1 MEDFPFAKSKGGTSQ
16 FIISNHGKHGSH
28 PPSTR
33 INDMNLHE
41 YQAKQL
47 FKDYGIPVLPWRIVE
62 SADEAR
68 DAADELG
75 CPVIVKAQVH
85 AGGRGKAGG
94 VKFAATLQDAV
105 DHASSMLGTRMVTH
119 QTGPSGVPVNKVM
132 ITPAAD
138 IAHEYYLSIVMDGDE
153 GAPAI
158 IATRE
163 GGVEIEQIAEEH
175 PEKIVRIIGD
185 PLIGLLPYRARDAAL
200 ALGFPPTLIRPA
212 SALIANAYRLFTDKD
227 CSLVEINPL
236 IETEDGKLLA
246 LDAKVAIEDD
256 ALFRH
261 PDLRELHDPEQ
272 MDPLEREALEFD
284 LAYVKLEGGRVGC
297 MVNGAGLAMAT
308 MDITKWAGA
317 EPANFLD
324 IGGSAD
330 LDRIEHAFK
339 IIVSDPDVEIIL
351 VNLFAGIARSDVVA
365 TGIINAA
372 TELGATKPIVVA
384 MRGTNAEEGLQL
396 LHESD
401 MDITPAPDM
410 ASAAIVLRD
419 KLASME
425 GDN

>member
-1 MEDFPFAKSKGGTSQ
+1 
-16 FIISNHGKHGSH
+16 
-28 PPSTR
+28 
-33 INDMNLHE
+33 MNLHE

-47 FKDYGIPVLPWRIVE
+47 FKDYGIPVLPWRIAE
-62 SADEAR
+62 SAEEAEI
-68 DAADELG
+68 AANELG

-94 VKFAATLQDAV
+94 VKFAATAEDAV
-105 DHASSMLGTRMVTH
+105 QYASDMLGTRMITH
-119 QTGPSGVPVNKVM
+119 QTGPGGVPIDKVM

-138 IAHEYYLSIVMDGDE
+138 IAHEYYVSIVMDGDE

-163 GGVEIEQIAEEH
+163 GGVEIEQVAEEH

-185 PLIGLLPYRARDAAL
+185 PLLGLLPYKARDAAL
-200 ALGFPPTLIRPA
+200 ALGFPTPLIRPA
-212 SALIANAYRLFTDKD
+212 TALISNAYRLFTDND

-236 IETEDGKLLA
+236 IESEDGKIIA
-246 LDAKVAIEDD
+246 LDAKVGIEDD

-261 PDLRELHDPEQ
+261 PNLRDLHDPAQ
-272 MDPLEREALEFD
+272 MDPLEREASKYD

-372 TELGATKPIVVA
+372 KEVGSNKPIVAA
-384 MRGTNAEEGLQL
+384 MRGTNAEEGLRL
-396 LHESD
+396 FDESD
-401 MDITPAPDM
+401 MDITPSPDM
-410 ASAAIVLRD
+410 ASAAEALRE
-419 KLASME
+419 KLASMS
-425 GDN
+425 GST

>member
-1 MEDFPFAKSKGGTSQ
+1 
-16 FIISNHGKHGSH
+16 
-28 PPSTR
+28 
-33 INDMNLHE
+33 MNLHE

-47 FKDYGIPVLPWRIVE
+47 FAEYGIPVLPWRIVE
-62 SADEAR
+62 SPDEVAT
-68 DAADELG
+68 ATDELG

-94 VKFAATLQDAV
+94 VKFASTPEDATE
-105 DHASSMLGTRMVTH
+105 HASNMLGTRMVTH
-119 QTGPSGVPVNKVM
+119 QTGPKGVPIDKVM

-138 IAHEYYLSIVMDGDE
+138 IAHEYYVSIVMDGDE
-153 GAPAI
+153 GAPSI

-163 GGVEIEQIAEEH
+163 GGVEIEQVAEEH
-175 PEKIVRIIGD
+175 PEKIVRIVGD
-185 PLIGLLPYRARDAAL
+185 PLLGLLPYKARDAAL
-200 ALGFPPTLIRPA
+200 ALGFPSSLIRPA
-212 SALIANAYRLFTDKD
+212 SALISNAYRLFTDKD

-236 IETEDGKLLA
+236 IETEDGNIIA
-246 LDAKVAIEDD
+246 LDAKVSIEDD
-256 ALFRH
+256 AMFRH
-261 PDLRELHDPEQ
+261 PELRGFHDPNQ
-272 MDPLEREALEFD
+272 MDPLEREASEYD

-372 TELGATKPIVVA
+372 RDLGTAKPIVAA

-410 ASAAIVLRD
+410 ASAAEILRD
-419 KLASME
+419 KLTNS
-425 GDN
+425 

>member
-1 MEDFPFAKSKGGTSQ
+1 
-16 FIISNHGKHGSH
+16 
-28 PPSTR
+28 
-33 INDMNLHE
+33 MNLHE
-41 YQAKQL
+41 YQAKEL
-47 FKDYGIPVLPWRIVE
+47 FKEYGIPVLPWRIVE

-68 DAADELG
+68 DAAKDLG

-94 VKFAATLQDAV
+94 VKFAATVDDAV
-105 DHASSMLGTRMVTH
+105 EAAKGMLGTRMVTH
-119 QTGPSGVPVNKVM
+119 QTGPNGVPVSKVM
-132 ITPAAD
+132 VTPAAD
-138 IAHEYYLSIVMDGDE
+138 IKHEYYVSIVMDGDE
-153 GAPAI
+153 GAPTI

-163 GGVEIEQIAEEH
+163 GGVEIEQVAEEH
-175 PEKIVRIIGD
+175 PEKIVRIVGD

-200 ALGFPPTLIRPA
+200 ALGFPSALIRPA

-236 IETEDGKLLA
+236 IETEDGEILA
-246 LDAKVAIEDD
+246 LDAKVGIDDD
-256 ALFRH
+256 AMFRH
-261 PDLRELHDPEQ
+261 RELREWHDPEQ
-272 MDPLEREALEFD
+272 MDPLEREASEFD

-365 TGIINAA
+365 TGVINAA
-372 TELGATKPIVVA
+372 REVGSTKPVVAA

-396 LHESD
+396 FEESG

-419 KLASME
+419 KLANMSN
-425 GDN
+425 GGSN

>member
-1 MEDFPFAKSKGGTSQ
+1 
-16 FIISNHGKHGSH
+16 
-28 PPSTR
+28 
-33 INDMNLHE
+33 MNLHE

-47 FKDYGIPVLPWRIVE
+47 FKDYGIPVLPWRIAE
-62 SADEAR
+62 SAEQAEI
-68 DAADELG
+68 AANELG
-75 CPVIVKAQVH
+75 CPVVVKAQVH

-94 VKFAATLQDAV
+94 VKFAATAEDAV
-105 DHASSMLGTRMVTH
+105 QYASDMLGTRMITH
-119 QTGPSGVPVNKVM
+119 QTGPGGVPIDKVM

-138 IAHEYYLSIVMDGDE
+138 IAHEYYVSIVMDGDE

-163 GGVEIEQIAEEH
+163 GGVEIEQVAEEH

-185 PLIGLLPYRARDAAL
+185 PLIGLLPYKARDAAL
-200 ALGFPPTLIRPA
+200 ALGFPTPLIRPA
-212 SALIANAYRLFTDKD
+212 TALISNAYRLFTDND

-236 IETEDGKLLA
+236 IESEDGNIIA
-246 LDAKVAIEDD
+246 LDAKVGIEDD

-261 PDLRELHDPEQ
+261 PNLRDLHDPAQ
-272 MDPLEREALEFD
+272 MDPLEREASKYD

-372 TELGATKPIVVA
+372 KEIGSNKPIVAA
-384 MRGTNAEEGLQL
+384 MRGTNAEEGLRL
-396 LHESD
+396 FDESD
-401 MDITPAPDM
+401 MDITPSPDM
-410 ASAAIVLRD
+410 ASVAEALRD
-419 KLASME
+419 KLASM
-425 GDN
+425 GRSN

>member
-1 MEDFPFAKSKGGTSQ
+1 
-16 FIISNHGKHGSH
+16 
-28 PPSTR
+28 
-33 INDMNLHE
+33 MNLHE

-47 FKDYGIPVLPWRIVE
+47 FKDYGIPVLPWRIAE
-62 SADEAR
+62 SAEQAEI
-68 DAADELG
+68 AANELG

-94 VKFAATLQDAV
+94 VKFAATAEDAV
-105 DHASSMLGTRMVTH
+105 QYASDMLGTRMITH
-119 QTGPSGVPVNKVM
+119 QTGPGGVPIDKVM

-138 IAHEYYLSIVMDGDE
+138 IAHEYYVSIVMDGDE

-163 GGVEIEQIAEEH
+163 GGVEIEQVAEEH

-185 PLIGLLPYRARDAAL
+185 PLIGLLPYKARDAAL
-200 ALGFPPTLIRPA
+200 ALGFPTPLIRPA
-212 SALIANAYRLFTDKD
+212 TALISNAYRLFTDND

-236 IETEDGKLLA
+236 IESDDGEIIA
-246 LDAKVAIEDD
+246 LDAKVGIEDD

-261 PDLRELHDPEQ
+261 PNLRDLHDPAQ
-272 MDPLEREALEFD
+272 MDPLEREASKYD

-372 TELGATKPIVVA
+372 KEVGSNQPIVAA
-384 MRGTNAEEGLQL
+384 MRGTNAEEGLRL
-396 LHESD
+396 FDESD
-401 MDITPAPDM
+401 MDITPSPDM
-410 ASAAIVLRD
+410 ASAAEALRE
-419 KLASME
+419 KLASM
-425 GDN
+425 GRSN

>member
-1 MEDFPFAKSKGGTSQ
+1 
-16 FIISNHGKHGSH
+16 
-28 PPSTR
+28 
-33 INDMNLHE
+33 MNLHE

-47 FKDYGIPVLPWRIVE
+47 FKDYGIPVLPWRIAE
-62 SADEAR
+62 SAEEAEI
-68 DAADELG
+68 AANELG
-75 CPVIVKAQVH
+75 CPVVVKAQVH

-94 VKFAATLQDAV
+94 VKFAATAEDAV
-105 DHASSMLGTRMVTH
+105 QYASDMLGTRMITH
-119 QTGPSGVPVNKVM
+119 QTGPGGVPIDKVM

-138 IAHEYYLSIVMDGDE
+138 IAHEYYVSIVMDGDE

-163 GGVEIEQIAEEH
+163 GGVEIEQVAGEH

-185 PLIGLLPYRARDAAL
+185 PLIGLLPYKARDAAL
-200 ALGFPPTLIRPA
+200 ALGFPTPLIRPA
-212 SALIANAYRLFTDKD
+212 TALISNAYRLFTDND

-236 IETEDGKLLA
+236 VESEDGNIIA
-246 LDAKVAIEDD
+246 LDAKVGIEDD

-261 PDLRELHDPEQ
+261 PNLRDLHDPAQ
-272 MDPLEREALEFD
+272 MDPLEREASKYD

-372 TELGATKPIVVA
+372 KEVGSDKPIVAA
-384 MRGTNAEEGLQL
+384 MRGTNAEEGLRL
-396 LHESD
+396 FDESD
-401 MDITPAPDM
+401 MDITPSPDM
-410 ASAAIVLRD
+410 ASAAEALRE
-419 KLASME
+419 KLASMS
-425 GDN
+425 GST

>member
-1 MEDFPFAKSKGGTSQ
+1 
-16 FIISNHGKHGSH
+16 
-28 PPSTR
+28 
-33 INDMNLHE
+33 MNLHE

-47 FKDYGIPVLPWRIVE
+47 FKEYGIPVLPWRIVE
-62 SADEAR
+62 SVDEVEGAVE
-68 DAADELG
+68 ELG

-94 VKFAATLQDAV
+94 VKFAATVEDAV
-105 DHASSMLGTRMVTH
+105 EAASGMLGTRMVTH
-119 QTGPSGVPVNKVM
+119 QTGPSGVPVQKVM

-138 IAHEYYLSIVMDGDE
+138 IAHEYYVSIVMDGDE
-153 GAPAI
+153 GAPTI

-163 GGVEIEQIAEEH
+163 GGVEIEQVAEEE
-175 PEKIVRIIGD
+175 PEKIVRIVGD

-200 ALGFPPTLIRPA
+200 ALGFPSALIRPA

-236 IETEDGKLLA
+236 VETEDGAVLA
-246 LDAKVAIEDD
+246 LDAKVGIDED
-256 ALFRH
+256 AMFRQR
-261 PDLRELHDPEQ
+261 DLLELHDPEQ
-272 MDPLEREALEFD
+272 MDPLERAASEFD
-284 LAYVKLEGGRVGC
+284 LSYVKLEGGRVGC

-330 LDRIEHAFK
+330 LDRIENAFK
-339 IIVSDPDVEIIL
+339 IIVGDPDVEIVL

-365 TGIINAA
+365 TGVINAA
-372 TELGATKPIVVA
+372 RELGATKPVVVA
-384 MRGTNAEEGLQL
+384 MRGTNAEEGLKL
-396 LHESD
+396 MEESEL
-401 MDITPAPDM
+401 DITPASDM
-410 ASAAIVLRD
+410 ASAALVLRD

-425 GDN
+425 GAN

>member
-1 MEDFPFAKSKGGTSQ
+1 
-16 FIISNHGKHGSH
+16 
-28 PPSTR
+28 
-33 INDMNLHE
+33 MNLHE

-47 FKDYGIPVLPWRIVE
+47 FKDYGIPVLPWRIAE
-62 SADEAR
+62 SAEQAEI
-68 DAADELG
+68 AANELG

-94 VKFAATLQDAV
+94 VKFAATAEDAV
-105 DHASSMLGTRMVTH
+105 QYASDMLGTRMITH
-119 QTGPSGVPVNKVM
+119 QTGPGGVPIDKVM

-138 IAHEYYLSIVMDGDE
+138 IAHEYYVSIVMDGDE

-163 GGVEIEQIAEEH
+163 GGVEIEQVAEEH

-185 PLIGLLPYRARDAAL
+185 PLIGLLPYKARDAAL
-200 ALGFPPTLIRPA
+200 ALGFPTPLIRPA
-212 SALIANAYRLFTDKD
+212 TALISNAYRLFTDND

-236 IETEDGKLLA
+236 IESDDGEIIA
-246 LDAKVAIEDD
+246 LDAKVGIEDD

-261 PDLRELHDPEQ
+261 PNLRDLHDPAQ
-272 MDPLEREALEFD
+272 MDPLEREASKYD

-372 TELGATKPIVVA
+372 KEVGSDKPIVAA
-384 MRGTNAEEGLQL
+384 MRGTNAEEGLRL
-396 LHESD
+396 FDESD
-401 MDITPAPDM
+401 MDITPSPDM
-410 ASAAIVLRD
+410 ASAAEALRE
-419 KLASME
+419 KLASM
-425 GDN
+425 GRSN